1 MTHRFRARALGTG
14 LLLLLAACVTS
25 RPASLKS
32 SALDYLY
39 PKGKAE
45 ATPARDVKLRV
56 PVRVGLAFAPGA
68 PSARDPFTEVQKRS
82 LLARIADAFR
92 EKEFI
97 SSLELIPT
105 TYLTPGGSFEEID
118 RLAAAFGVDLIALV
132 SYDQHQFTETTN
144 LSWTYLTVVGAFAI
158 RGEKNETRTLLDAA
172 VYDIASRAL
181 LFRAAGESSI
191 KGSSTP
197 VAVDRA
203 LRKASEEGF
212 ETATGDLVAHLETAL
227 EAFREQ
233 AKTGTVRGAGTPA
246 VQIVHAAEGG
256 GAGGGAGSVGAGEAL
271 VAAAL
276 LAGLAVMR
284 RRLPGGPP
292 SGS

>member
-1 MTHRFRARALGTG
+1 M
-14 LLLLLAACVTS
+14 
-25 RPASLKS
+25 SLKS

-45 ATPARDVKLRV
+45 ATPARDVKLRI
-56 PVRVGLAFAPGA
+56 PVRIGLAFAPGT
-68 PSARDPFTEVQKRS
+68 PSARDPFTEVQKQN
-82 LLARIADAFR
+82 LLGRIADAFR

-97 SSLELIPT
+97 SSLDLIPS
-105 TYLTPGGSFEEID
+105 TYLTPGGSFGEID
-118 RLAAAFGVDLIALV
+118 RLATAFGVDLIALV
-132 SYDQHQFTETTN
+132 SYDQHQFAETTN

-172 VYDIASRAL
+172 VYDIPSRAL

-203 LRKASEEGF
+203 LRKASETGF
-212 ETATGDLVAHLETAL
+212 ESATGDLVANLETAL

-246 VQIVHAAEGG
+246 VEIVHASEGGGGGG
-256 GAGGGAGSVGAGEAL
+256 GAGAL
-271 VAAAL
+271 GTLDLIAVAAL
-276 LAGLAVMR
+276 LAGLAALR
-284 RRLPGGPP
+284 RRGISEPR
-292 SGS
+292 SGR